1 MNKLLKKISLSL
13 FAVWGSGV
21 FTSSS
26 AWAKLFDMEEFYLD
40 NGLQVIVI
48 PNEKA
53 PVVQHMVWY
62 KAGSVD
68 EKLGKGGTAHLLEH
82 LMFRGT
88 EDVKDGEFNQI
99 IQDNGASFNAFTSQ
113 DFTAY
118 HEFVDIS
125 RLELAMFLEADR
137 MKNFQ
142 ITPQNF
148 KKERNI
154 VYQERKEVVENQPTA
169 YFSETLARNLWQE
182 HPYARPITGSAEE
195 ILSLQQQD
203 VVDFYKNYYAPN
215 NAVLILSGAIDYAT
229 ARDLAQKYYGDIEKS
244 EVAPKTDFPVLD
256 KFSQTSFEM
265 KLPQINSKRFV
276 RRFLVPSFQQDKNL
290 AFAYDVL
297 AKYLGGGETSELY
310 KKLVLEDEEAL
321 SVSAS
326 YDMAARSYG
335 TFTLTA
341 VPKKGVNSHEFA
353 QKVNEALNDA
363 LRQLNNEKLKAAKNR
378 ILAGLIYLK
387 DDPRDA
393 GNIVGS
399 LAAAGMS
406 VEDIQNYD
414 AGINNVNLSDVKK
427 AAKLLLQSINVQGIL
442 SPETGDL

>member
-1 MNKLLKKISLSL
+1 
-13 FAVWGSGV
+13 
-21 FTSSS
+21 
-26 AWAKLFDMEEFYLD
+26 
-40 NGLQVIVI
+40 
-48 PNEKA
+48 
-53 PVVQHMVWY
+53 
-62 KAGSVD
+62 
-68 EKLGKGGTAHLLEH
+68 
-82 LMFRGT
+82 MFRGT

-99 IQDNGASFNAFTSQ
+99 IQDTGASFNAFTSQ

-137 MKNFQ
+137 MKNLQ
-142 ITPQNF
+142 ITPENF
-148 KKERNI
+148 EKERNI

-169 YFSETLARNLWQE
+169 YFSETLTRNLWQE
-182 HPYARPITGSAEE
+182 HPYARPITGSVEE

-244 EVAPKTDFPVLD
+244 EVASKTDFPILN

-265 KLPQINSKRFV
+265 KLPQINSKRYV
-276 RRFLVPSFQQDKNL
+276 RRFLVPSFQQDKRL

-341 VPKKGVNSHEFA
+341 VPKKGVNSYEFA
-353 QKVNEALNDA
+353 QKVNETLNDA

-442 SPETGDL
+442 SPETGDF